1 MLLMGDEVRR
11 SQGGNNN
18 AYCQNTEISWF
29 DWTLIEKHADVLRF
43 VKKLIALRMSRNLPV
58 ERLDLT
64 LNELLRRQPVQWHG
78 VKLHAPDWS
87 DESHTLAATVP
98 LLSYPLLLHIM
109 INAYWGA
116 LDFEVPALDAAQG
129 CWQRCVDTYRDP
141 PGDICDWADAGRCP
155 NARGLNLFGPT
166 ALRCPAVC
174 QNLETE
180 LSIHLKGWRRFSF
193 SKLGH
198 SRIRQTFRRFYPLS
212 ARIAQIAA
220 LLMH

>member
-11 SQGGNNN
+11 SQSGNNN

-43 VKKLIALRMSRNLPV
+43 VKKLIALRMSRDLPV

-98 LLSYPLLLHIM
+98 LLGYPLLLQVM
-109 INAYWGA
+109 INAYWEA
-116 LDFEVPALDAAQG
+116 LDFEVPTLDAAQG

-141 PGDICDWADAGRCP
+141 PGDICDWADAPMVEGSTCLVQPRSVV
-155 NARGLNLFGPT
+155 LLFAKT
-166 ALRCPAVC
+166 
-174 QNLETE
+174 
-180 LSIHLKGWRRFSF
+180 SKGS
-193 SKLGH
+193 SLY
-198 SRIRQTFRRFYPLS
+198 S
-212 ARIAQIAA
+212 
-220 LLMH
+220 